1 MKNDP
6 TFEIFRR
13 AFSSRIEVALAIKK
27 SLEAPTENLDRLKE
41 AIPKLEAVVT
51 ELGDGDAEDQYRAY
65 WTACSIFAVFAE
77 WKHALR
83 NAEPDSVRFLSSA
96 KIKSSEID
104 TVSTFGGNEQLA
116 RFLELVAGIDDVRQ
130 LQVLSD
136 HLDGWQLPLLLFAKT
151 ATQEYGSLRVL
162 GRGMA
167 GEKPEKLDTSV
178 AFLKF
183 DIDGEPAQKWNYM
196 APGTAYDL
204 TIEVRVS
211 IWPPN
216 ARTLTLVPI
225 AVEVL
230 EQGWLPEFSFSKPTG
245 EGPYTLTG
253 TKRAVLQVAQSFGSR
268 PYEFKYAAE
277 FDDTTHCREVAI
289 VGHRQLRLEGTDIS
303 SNPLT
308 GFSNVDRHLVRL
320 RDRLRTF
327 PGLNPT
333 DLANTMVVLG
343 GLGNIGAQALRQ
355 GMFAANTSEKSFQEK
370 VTELLRNRPG
380 IGERLHGHPEA
391 AGGITDLTF
400 EDVPIELKVE
410 NSKVLYPKDFEK
422 YFSQTAAYAL
432 GLGKKIGLL
441 CVLESAEKEAP
452 VGAPED
458 DIDTFVHPVG
468 QSSIA
473 IVVVVVRGG
482 FPKPSAYSKAGV
494 KRTKLEF

>member
-13 AFSSRIEVALAIKK
+13 AFSSRVEVALAIKN
-27 SLEAPTENLDRLKE
+27 SLEAPTENLDRLKA
-41 AIPKLEAVVT
+41 AIPKLEAAVA

-65 WTACSIFAVFAE
+65 WTASSVFAVLAE

-83 NAEPDSVRFLSSA
+83 NAEPDAGRFLSSA
-96 KIKSSEID
+96 KIKSCEID
-104 TVSTFGGNEQLA
+104 TVSTFGGNERLA
-116 RFLELVAGIDDVRQ
+116 SFLEFVAAIDDVRR
-130 LQVLSD
+130 LQVLTD
-136 HLDGWQLPLLLFAKT
+136 HLDRWQLPLLLFAKT
-151 ATQEYGSLRVL
+151 AAREYSGLRVP
-162 GRGMA
+162 GPGMA
-167 GEKPEKLDTSV
+167 DEKSEKLDTSV

-211 IWPPN
+211 NWPPN
-216 ARTLTLVPI
+216 ARKLTLVPI

-245 EGPYTLTG
+245 DGPYTLTG

-277 FDDTTHCREVAI
+277 FDDTSHCREVAI

-308 GFSNVDRHLVRL
+308 GFSNVDRHLVQL

-343 GLGNIGAQALRQ
+343 GLGNLAAQALRQ
-355 GMFAANTSEKSFQEK
+355 GMFAANTSESSFQEK

-380 IGERLHGHPEA
+380 IGEKLQGHPEA

-422 YFSQTAAYAL
+422 YFDQTAAYAL
-432 GLGKKIGLL
+432 GLGKKIGVL
-441 CVLESAEKEAP
+441 CVLESTEKDAP

-458 DIDTFVHPVG
+458 DINTFVHPTG
-468 QSSIA
+468 QSSTA

-482 FPKPSAYSKAGV
+482 FPKPSAYSKAGG
-494 KRTKLEF
+494 KRTKSAS

>member
-1 MKNDP
+1 MRNEPKLA
-6 TFEIFRR
+6 IFRR
-13 AFSSRIEVALAIKK
+13 AFSSRVEVALAIKC
-27 SLEAPTENLDRLKE
+27 SLEAPTENLDRLKA
-41 AIPKLEAVVT
+41 AISKLESAVT
-51 ELGDGDAEDQYRAY
+51 DLGDGDAEIQYRAY
-65 WTACSIFAVFAE
+65 WMACSIFAVFAE

-83 NAEPDSVRFLSSA
+83 NAEPDAERFLTSA
-96 KIKSSEID
+96 KIKSTEID
-104 TVSTFGGNEQLA
+104 TESTLGGDERLA
-116 RFLELVAGIDDVRQ
+116 SFLELVASIDDIGQ
-130 LQVLSD
+130 LQVLTD
-136 HLDGWQLPLLLFAKT
+136 HLNRWQLPLLLFAET
-151 ATQEYGSLRVL
+151 AALEYGDLRFP
-162 GRGMA
+162 RPGMT
-167 GEKPEKLDTSV
+167 GKKPEMIDTSV

-183 DIDGEPAQKWNYM
+183 EIDGKPAQKLNFM

-211 IWPPN
+211 NWPLN

-230 EQGWLPEFSFSKPTG
+230 EQGWLPEFSFSKPSG

-277 FDDTTHCREVAI
+277 FDDTSDCREVAI

-308 GFSNVDRHLVRL
+308 GFANVDRHLVRL

-343 GLGNIGAQALRQ
+343 GLGNITAQALRK
-355 GMFAANTSEKSFQEK
+355 GMFAAKTSESSFQEK
-370 VTELLRNRPG
+370 VTELLRNRSE
-380 IGERLHGHPEA
+380 IGEKLQGHPEA

-410 NSKVLYPKDFEK
+410 NSKVLYPKDCEK
-422 YFSQTAAYAL
+422 YFNQTAAYAL
-432 GLGKKIGLL
+432 GLGKKIGVL
-441 CVLESAEKEAP
+441 CVLESTKKDAP

-458 DIDTFVHPVG
+458 DIDSFVHQTG

-473 IVVVVVRGG
+473 IVVVIVRGG
-482 FPKPSAYSKAGV
+482 YPKPSAYSKVGV
-494 KRTKLEF
+494 KRT